1 MTSLETLTDTP
12 SESKL
17 PRLAFR
23 MHPRVLSALGRD
35 LVTND
40 IVAVIELVKN
50 SYDALATRVD
60 VGFGADKK
68 RGPYLEILDN
78 GHGMSREI
86 LENVWCV
93 VATPF
98 RKLNP
103 QAELGRRSRP
113 VTGDKGLGRLSA
125 ARLGSRLEMITKA
138 SDGPYLRVF
147 LDWEELSA
155 NDTLEASTFE
165 ISELGVDPGI
175 GRHGTRLRVFD
186 PNAEWT
192 SDRLRELREN
202 LARLVSPFSSHKDF
216 AIFLTMP
223 GEDSEPLEVEAPEF
237 LSKPKYAIR
246 GHANAAGDV
255 NCKYE
260 YQPVGEGRPR
270 SKSLTLTW
278 EAVYRSLDDKS
289 DLEPEDA
296 GCGPFGFELRAW
308 DLTSE
313 DTLEISERFDI
324 AKASIRQAIGAHQGI
339 SVYRDDIIVLPKSAD
354 ARDWLGLDLR
364 RVSKVGTRLSTSQIV
379 GYVRITKK
387 DNPQI
392 EDTSDRERL
401 ASNAAVRAFQ
411 DILRAVVA
419 LLENERDQDRR
430 KPGDEKHLVELFKDL
445 AADELLAEM
454 LELADRGA
462 SAAEA
467 VPILTEFNAKLDR
480 VRSAIQKRFTY
491 YSRLATVGTI
501 AEMLIHEIRNR
512 TTIIGRTLRKV
523 SEHLRQ
529 IPNATLESHLAA
541 AEGAVAALEQLA
553 DRFAPLASR
562 TFRRAKRKST
572 LEESVERCLG
582 LFAEQIADS
591 RVAVSGRL
599 KSTTVVSIDPGE
611 LDSIFINL
619 FSNALYWLTQSDG
632 DRKLRVRLSMIQGGR
647 RARVSVDDSG
657 PGIEPEDAER
667 VFWPGV
673 TRKPSGIGMGLTVAS
688 ELVAAHGGKMALVL
702 PGRLGGA
709 TFEFDLPVAR

>member
-1 MTSLETLTDTP
+1 MTSLDALIDAQ

-23 MHPRVLSALGRD
+23 MHPRVLSALGKD

-60 VGFGADKK
+60 VSFGVDEKLGA
-68 RGPYLEILDN
+68 YLEVLDD
-78 GHGMSREI
+78 GHGMNRGV
-86 LENVWCV
+86 LENIWCV

-125 ARLGSRLEMITKA
+125 ARLGSHLEMITKA
-138 SDGPYLRVF
+138 SKDPYLRVF
-147 LDWEELSA
+147 LDWDELSDSD
-155 NDTLEASTFE
+155 NLEASTFE
-165 ISELGVDPGI
+165 ISELGTDPGI
-175 GRHGTRLRVFD
+175 GRHGTRLRVF
-186 PNAEWT
+186 NLSAEWT
-192 SDRLRELREN
+192 EDRLRELREN
-202 LARLVSPFSSHKDF
+202 LARLVSPFSSQKDF
-216 AIFLTMP
+216 GIFLTMP

-237 LSKPKYAIR
+237 LSRPKYAIR
-246 GHANAAGDV
+246 GHADSGGDV
-255 NCKYE
+255 SCKYE
-260 YQPVGEGRPR
+260 HHPIGEGRPR
-270 SKSLTLTW
+270 SKALKLTW
-278 EAVYRSLDDKS
+278 EGVYKGLDDKS
-289 DLEPEDA
+289 ELDPKGA
-296 GCGPFGFELRAW
+296 RCGPFEFEIRAW

-313 DTLEISERFDI
+313 DTLEISQRFDI
-324 AKASIRQAIGAHQGI
+324 AKANIRRAIGAHQGI
-339 SVYRDDIIVLPKSAD
+339 SVYRDDILVLPKSED

-364 RVSKVGTRLSTSQIV
+364 RISKVGTRLSTSQIV

-387 DNPQI
+387 ENPQI

-411 DILRAVVA
+411 EILREVVA

-430 KPGDEKHLVELFKDL
+430 KPGDEKHVVELFKDL
-445 AADELLAEM
+445 TADELLAEM
-454 LELADRGA
+454 LELADRGG
-462 SAAEA
+462 SAADA
-467 VPILTEFNAKLDR
+467 VPILTEFNEKLDR

-512 TTIIGRTLRKV
+512 TTVIGRTLRKV

-529 IPNATLESHLAA
+529 TPNAALENHLAA
-541 AEGAVAALEQLA
+541 SEGAVAALEQLA

-562 TFRRAKRKST
+562 TFRRGKRKSP
-572 LEESVERCLG
+572 LEESIERCLEI
-582 LFAEQIADS
+582 FAEQIADS
-591 RVAVSGRL
+591 GIDVGGRL
-599 KSTTVVSIDPGE
+599 KSSTMVAVDPGE
-611 LDSIFINL
+611 LDSILLNL
-619 FSNALYWLTQSDG
+619 FSNALYWLSQSDN
-632 DRKLRVRLSMIQGGR
+632 DRKLRVRLSMIQGGK

-673 TRKPSGIGMGLTVAS
+673 TRKPGGIGMGLTVAS
-688 ELVAAHGGKMALVL
+688 ELVVEHGGKMALVQ